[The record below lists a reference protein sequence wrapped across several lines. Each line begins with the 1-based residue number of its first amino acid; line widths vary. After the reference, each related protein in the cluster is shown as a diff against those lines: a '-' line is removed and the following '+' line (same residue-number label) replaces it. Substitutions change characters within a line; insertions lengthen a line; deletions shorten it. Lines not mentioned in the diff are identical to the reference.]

1 MIKYLNILYSF
12 VLFLQ
17 NLWVDFT
24 LSENIGHHQE

>member
-17 NLWVDFT
+17 NLWIDFT
-24 LSENIGHHQE
+24 LLENIGYHQE